1 MSTTVLISTFAPFSN
16 ISLSVPLDTRV
27 DQVPALL
34 AERVPGLPLH
44 QLRLSHA
51 SRLLDSETT
60 LASLG
65 CGHVSL
71 RLAPAVLGGKGG
83 FGSQLRAA
91 GGRMS
96 SRKTDN
102 TDSCRDLSGRR
113 LSTLK
118 EAKKLAE
125 YMEGEPERK
134 KAAAEARK
142 AKLEALERQ
151 LGIDPAN
158 PEAGPSN
165 AGQKRRF
172 DDTKFLAETEELKE
186 GVRDAVAAGTSC
198 STGFRLSLLTYV
210 QACSRSARKPRQR
223 QL

>member
-1 MSTTVLISTFAPFSN
+1 MSTNILVSTFSPFPT
-16 ISLSVPLDTRV
+16 IALCVPSDTCIGH
-27 DQVPALL
+27 VPALL
-34 AERVPGLPLH
+34 AERVPALPLA

-51 SRLLDSETT
+51 SRLLDDAAPISTLGSE
-60 LASLG
+60 
-65 CGHVSL
+65 HVSL
-71 RLAPAVLGGKGG
+71 RLAPALVGGKGG

-118 EAKKLAE
+118 EAKKIAE
-125 YMEGEPERK
+125 YMEAEPERK
-134 KAAAEARK
+134 KALVEARK

-151 LGIDPAN
+151 LGIDPKN
-158 PEAGPSN
+158 PSAPPSDPGLSH

-172 DDTKFLAETEELKE
+172 EDTKFLQETEELKE
-186 GVRDAVAAGTSC
+186 GVRDAVAAGTSYHHN
-198 STGFRLSLLTYV
+198 SL
-210 QACSRSARKPRQR
+210 CIS
-223 QL
+223 